1 MQPNFVIR
9 NSADA
14 DLSLSNCQ
22 STDPRLRVIVIHIAI
37 FAGII
42 AGSGYHCV
50 QDQTHR
56 SCIADMFLKW
66 DCAHWHRG
74 NKKFKTK
81 K

>member
-9 NSADA
+9 NSA

-22 STDPRLRVIVIHIAI
+22 STDPRLRVIVIAI

-50 QDQTHR
+50 QDQTQI

-74 NKKFKTK
+74 IKTFKTK

>member
-1 MQPNFVIR
+1 MQPNFVIQ
-9 NSADA
+9 NSA

-22 STDPRLRVIVIHIAI
+22 STDLRLRVIFIAI

-50 QDQTHR
+50 QDQTQR
-56 SCIADMFLKW
+56 SCILIADMFLNW